1 MTAAA
6 LVERDFAVPD
16 IRCAGCIA
24 KLEQGLLRDRRIAA
38 ARVNF
43 TEKRV
48 HLSYTPDADMPDL
61 IGAFSNLGFEAHP
74 IGSGADEAD
83 PEAETSRE
91 LLRAVAVSG
100 FAMMNI
106 MLLSV
111 SVWSGAAGATR
122 DPTPTAA

>member
-1 MTAAA
+1 MSAAT
-6 LVERDFAVPD
+6 LIERDFVVPD

-24 KLEQGLLRDRRIAA
+24 KLEQGLVRDKRIAA

-48 HLSYTPDADMPDL
+48 HLSYMPDTDMPDL

-74 IGSGADEAD
+74 IGDAPGEAD
-83 PEAETSRE
+83 AEAETSRE

-100 FAMMNI
+100 FSE
-106 MLLSV
+106 LPV
-111 SVWSGAAGATR
+111 R
-122 DPTPTAA
+122 Q